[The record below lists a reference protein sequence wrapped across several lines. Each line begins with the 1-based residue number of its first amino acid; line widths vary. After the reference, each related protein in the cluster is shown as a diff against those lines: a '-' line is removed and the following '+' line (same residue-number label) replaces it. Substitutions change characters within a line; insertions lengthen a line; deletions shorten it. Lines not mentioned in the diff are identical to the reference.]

1 MNFSTFDIEKIK
13 KLKGNKSGANDSS
26 VSWYA
31 HHNRNRG
38 TSVTAKPELKHL
50 NKYKGN
56 AVTTIGRIWDDLA
69 AEREAA
75 GMRKM
80 QGNSVRGVEVML
92 GASQEFFK
100 KNKKGEW
107 QVDKDWAKKS
117 KEWAEEYY
125 KGYAKLA
132 QWDLTRDERGGPKLK
147 MIFAPIND
155 ETKSFNANK
164 MVGNKQDIK
173 RAQQSYAAKM
183 KHYFDLTPPT
193 TGSKVKNNKKV
204 DSEISEETRLANK
217 EARVAENKRIA
228 EEEKTEKA
236 KLELKEINEN
246 IDKKKEVE
254 RQMDEVIETKGVER
268 NKVVGD
274 IKDLKTKLKEVI
286 GLDEIIKS
294 VESKFAS
301 LMHKLDVIFIDIKPH
316 LGTHAEKI
324 GNASKEEL
332 IEIANIVEDLEP
344 IKEQM
349 ERRNKPRM

>member
-13 KLKGNKSGANDSS
+13 KIKGNKSGANDSS
-26 VSWYA
+26 VSWYS

-38 TSVTAKPELKHL
+38 TSVTASPELKHL
-50 NKYKGN
+50 NRGKGN
-56 AVTTIGRIWDDLA
+56 AVNEIGQIWDDLV

-100 KNKKGEW
+100 KNKEGEW

-117 KEWAEEYY
+117 KEWAEDYY
-125 KGYAKLA
+125 KGKAKLA

-173 RAQQSYAAKM
+173 RAQQSYAALM
-183 KHYFDLTPPT
+183 KNHFDLTPPT
-193 TGSKVKNNKKV
+193 KGSKVKNNKKV

-228 EEEKTEKA
+228 EEEK
-236 KLELKEINEN
+236 LKQINEN
-246 IDKKKEVE
+246 IAKKKEVSE
-254 RQMDEVIETKGVER
+254 QMDAVIGNKQTER
-268 NKVVGD
+268 NDVVGE
-274 IKDLKTKLKEVI
+274 IKDLKAKLTEAI
-286 GLDEIIKS
+286 GLEDIIKS
-294 VESKFAS
+294 VEKKFAS
-301 LMHKLDVIFIDIKPH
+301 LMHKLDMIFIDIKPH

-324 GNASKEEL
+324 ENASKEEL

-349 ERRNKPRM
+349 ERRNRPRM